1 MNPAANAPR
10 PLSGGDDPALT
21 LADLLAHLRG
31 RIDAVLVDAA
41 ASASLARI
49 ARAVPAALTP
59 FWGLEIR
66 LADPAPQADIL
77 WEVRG
82 ATRGAALLA
91 GTVAGQDDDLAA
103 LCARS
108 PVWRAMRRFARSWG
122 GEGVGALVRNLWFEA
137 DAAAAGSDDE
147 LDAALAKPSL
157 FWGPVHGGDRALVA
171 ALPELARDVFGL
183 SLAPAPLV
191 AAAGALP
198 AGAEIFQFG
207 VMGARA
213 GTLTRLC
220 VRGIAEADTVAWLTA
235 IAWPGDPSAAIAR
248 LAPYLAAAHSF
259 AVDVD
264 LLDGR
269 IGPKL
274 GIELYREPGDIDPAR
289 WRGLFSML
297 EADGLALEAKSA
309 AILRYPGTERF
320 NQSAVWRQRTG
331 WGYPLLSRSIHHL
344 KVVATPE
351 GLVEAKAYL
360 GAYRPA
366 LDYGAVFRTTEAGDK
381 DAWLEP

>member
-1 MNPAANAPR
+1 MTLPTPAPR

-21 LADLLAHLRG
+21 LADILAHLRD
-31 RIDAVLVDAA
+31 RIDAVLVDES
-41 ASASLARI
+41 ASAGLARV

-66 LADPAPQADIL
+66 LADRAPQADIL
-77 WEVRG
+77 WEVRA

-91 GTVAGQDDDLAA
+91 GTVDGRDDDLAG
-103 LCARS
+103 LCAAS
-108 PVWRAMRRFARSWG
+108 PVWQAMRCFARSWG
-122 GEGVGALVRNLWFEA
+122 AEGVGALVRNLWFEA
-137 DAAAAGSDDE
+137 DTEAARTTEE

-157 FWGPVHGGDRALVA
+157 FWGPVHGADRALIA

-183 SLAPAPLV
+183 SVVPGPLA

-220 VRGIAEADTVAWLTA
+220 VRGLSEAEVVAWLTA
-235 IAWPGDPSAAIAR
+235 IGWPGDPAAAIAR

-264 LLDGR
+264 LLDGQT
-269 IGPKL
+269 GPKL

-289 WRGLFSML
+289 WRGLFAAL
-297 EADGLALEAKSA
+297 EADGLALAAKSA

-320 NQSAVWRQRTG
+320 NQSAVWRRREG

-344 KVVATPE
+344 KVVATPT
-351 GLVEAKAYL
+351 GLAEAKAYL

-366 LDYGAVFRTTEAGDK
+366 MDYGAVFRTSEESDK